1 MIIASC
7 GHEISLGWHSDEK
20 STVEY
25 KDFDD
30 GKPVVVGAVFCEECR
45 KKFARKKLIIKNK
58 QEREDWLKCQ
68 NKK

>member
-25 KDFDD
+25 RDFDG
-30 GKPVVVGAVFCEECR
+30 GKPVVVGAVFCEKCR
-45 KKFARKKLIIKNK
+45 KKFARKNLIIKNE
-58 QEREDWLKCQ
+58 QEREDWLNSK
-68 NKK
+68 NIL